1 MGKGVG
7 SSDGI
12 LSRRS
17 GLPQETM
24 NAYDDPTVSLT
35 PPMTA
40 KITLT
45 PREKEVQMLYAR
57 GKSPE
62 LIAIRLNMKVSKVL
76 TMLAVVPKPAV

>member
-1 MGKGVG
+1 
-7 SSDGI
+7 
-12 LSRRS
+12 
-17 GLPQETM
+17 
-24 NAYDDPTVSLT
+24 
-35 PPMTA
+35 MTA

-45 PREKEVQMLYAR
+45 PREKEVQTLYAR